1 MYIFRLDL
9 FCMNNW
15 QRCRYHENLDHF
27 LEKGVDEVFSAAK
40 VTTLNEVVGLL
51 APSTGGSVHL
61 EGPQEV
67 RGVLEVGSNSDDFMD
82 EILDADDAE
91 LSELLLDDVV
101 GSDGC
106 PLAVQLDKSTLVN
119 QLADRLQVGGTPCD
133 EGLANPQHVDGG
145 LVKLDE
151 HTVVDLPKPEQ
162 LKGLL
167 DLGSDLVDTTNP
179 HDESELVLRR
189 HVVTTLLLSFTD
201 KTNILT
207 FHLAVLLGVLLGP
220 LEDIG
225 TLLLASSGVGKS
237 SLLTFGTGGCLT
249 LATLQNGLGD
259 RWELLVWHSEK
270 SSRLLEPKIEGK

>member
-106 PLAVQLDKSTLVN
+106 PLAVQLNESTLVN

-133 EGLANPQHVDGG
+133 EGFANPQHVDGG
-145 LVKLDE
+145 LV
-151 HTVVDLPKPEQ
+151 DLR
-162 LKGLL
+162 
-167 DLGSDLVDTTNP
+167 SDLVNTTNP
-179 HDESELVLRR
+179 HDESELVLGR
-189 HVVTTLLLSFTD
+189 HVVTTLLLGLTD
-201 KTNILT
+201 KTDILA
-207 FHLAVLLGVLLGP
+207 FNLAVLLGVLLGP
-220 LEDIG
+220 LEDVG
-225 TLLLASSGVGKS
+225 ALLLASSRVSKS
-237 SLLTFGTGGCLT
+237 SLLTLGTGGCLA
-249 LATLQNGLGD
+249 LAALQNGLWD